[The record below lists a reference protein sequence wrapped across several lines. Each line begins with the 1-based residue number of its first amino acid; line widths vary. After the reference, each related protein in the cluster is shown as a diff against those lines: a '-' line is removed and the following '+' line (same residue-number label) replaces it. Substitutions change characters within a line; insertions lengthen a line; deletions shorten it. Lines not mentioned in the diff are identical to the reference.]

1 MLESST
7 PLPSFPTSSPE
18 KNSTGTTLSGASPAP
33 LGRGRWSRLARD
45 ESPWWLSFGDFNHE
59 KLGIYHPKWWFEP
72 WQIGKL
78 TVKIVKRK
86 IKSSKM
92 WLSLVVNTKA
102 SDWPKKNTKNCKLL
116 GIKHGWLENNM
127 FQHVGRKI
135 VQWYNLQS
143 HGGIAEG
150 QLSGIRSINGP
161 TKLIQIWDMLPSGND

>member
-1 MLESST
+1 
-7 PLPSFPTSSPE
+7 
-18 KNSTGTTLSGASPAP
+18 
-33 LGRGRWSRLARD
+33 
-45 ESPWWLSFGDFNHE
+45 
-59 KLGIYHPKWWFEP
+59 
-72 WQIGKL
+72 L

-102 SDWPKKNTKNCKLL
+102 SDWPKKHQELQVTGNQT
-116 GIKHGWLENNM
+116 WLVGK
-127 FQHVGRKI
+127 QHVSHVGRKI

-150 QLSGIRSINGP
+150 QLSGIRSINGT